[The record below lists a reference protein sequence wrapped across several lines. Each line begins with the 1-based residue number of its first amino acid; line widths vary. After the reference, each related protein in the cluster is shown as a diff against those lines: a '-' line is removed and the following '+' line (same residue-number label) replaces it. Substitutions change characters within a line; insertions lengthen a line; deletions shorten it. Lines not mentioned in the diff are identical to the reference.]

1 MHEKRILECERAEIG
16 RRRPMRATRRYEV
29 TGTVPV
35 VSLESNLT
43 WKATK
48 VLKFHFFW
56 NRKFELTFSAKF
68 NLYNTPVKVIK

>member
-1 MHEKRILECERAEIG
+1 MAISVMVNFLLCN
-16 RRRPMRATRRYEV
+16 YNYL
-29 TGTVPV
+29 PV

>member
-1 MHEKRILECERAEIG
+1 MVRARELS
-16 RRRPMRATRRYEV
+16 RVHAVPVHCRTRRPATA
-29 TGTVPV
+29 TVPV

>member
-1 MHEKRILECERAEIG
+1 MGLEDY
-16 RRRPMRATRRYEV
+16 PVPVYPV
-29 TGTVPV
+29 PVPV

-56 NRKFELTFSAKF
+56 NRKFELTCSAKF